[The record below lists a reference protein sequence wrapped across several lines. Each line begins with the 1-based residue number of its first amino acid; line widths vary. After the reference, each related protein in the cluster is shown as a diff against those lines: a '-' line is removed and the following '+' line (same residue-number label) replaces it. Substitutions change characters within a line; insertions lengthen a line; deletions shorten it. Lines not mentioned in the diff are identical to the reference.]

1 MLLTLLLPQ
10 AFTAVDGAA
19 DGFESEEE
27 VVETAEERYER
38 LHPEVPVVRNYE
50 DMWMV
55 GKMQR
60 LRKQAEQQAEA
71 AAARDAALQRAKQR
85 AQDEATEAAG
95 GESAAAA
102 PAGAENTAPAEAAQ

>member
-1 MLLTLLLPQ
+1 LQ

-55 GKMQR
+55 GKLQR

-85 AQDEATEAAG
+85 AQDEEAAATEG
-95 GESAAAA
+95 AAAA
-102 PAGAENTAPAEAAQ
+102 PAGAENVAPAESSQ

>member
-1 MLLTLLLPQ
+1 
-10 AFTAVDGAA
+10 
-19 DGFESEEE
+19 
-27 VVETAEERYER
+27 VETAEERYER

-85 AQDEATEAAG
+85 AQDEAA

>member
-1 MLLTLLLPQ
+1 
-10 AFTAVDGAA
+10 
-19 DGFESEEE
+19 
-27 VVETAEERYER
+27 VETAEERYER

-85 AQDEATEAAG
+85 VQDEAAAAG
-95 GESAAAA
+95 EAAA

>member
-1 MLLTLLLPQ
+1 M
-10 AFTAVDGAA
+10 DGAA
-19 DGFESEEE
+19 DGFDSEDE

-60 LRKQAEQQAEA
+60 LRKLAEQRAEEA
-71 AAARDAALQRAKQR
+71 AAREAALERAKQR
-85 AQDEATEAAG
+85 AQEEDAAG
-95 GESAAAA
+95 EGAPAGTDGEGAATPAGAESAAAEA
-102 PAGAENTAPAEAAQ
+102 PQQA